1 MESSQ
6 FDDQIIFSEFAG
18 PLSPIGSANNKNLQ
32 SQNSSHSIQVML
44 SMPPPPPGTSA
55 QHPPPPSD
63 MRLPEVHSILPGS
76 PKIDHY
82 KNMDY
87 SSKIEYSNVPPKMDA
102 YSAHAKMDYINGKLE
117 YSPNGSSSVKLEYSP
132 NGPAGVKLEYSPNGK
147 IEYTSKMDYDHM
159 SMFQQP
165 QPLEPTTITTMNGM
179 GGMKR
184 KSDDINSPDGSSTN
198 SNGNGQSGSECG
210 GQSSVKKNEKK
221 KSDPNGVKKKKT
233 R

>member
-1 MESSQ
+1 MDSSQ

-32 SQNSSHSIQVML
+32 SQNNSHSIQVML
-44 SMPPPPPGTSA
+44 GMPPGGP
-55 QHPPPPSD
+55 QHSSSD

-87 SSKIEYSNVPPKMDA
+87 SGKLDYSNAPPKMVDT
-102 YSAHAKMDYINGKLE
+102 YSNHNKMDY
-117 YSPNGSSSVKLEYSP
+117 VKMEYSP
-132 NGPAGVKLEYSPNGK
+132 NGPSGVKLEYSPNGK
-147 IEYTSKMDYDHM
+147 IEYGTKMDYDHM

-165 QPLEPTTITTMNGM
+165 QPLEPTIITSINGI
-179 GGMKR
+179 GSMKR
-184 KSDDINSPDGSSTN
+184 KQDELNSPGGSSTN
-198 SNGNGQSGSECG
+198 SNSNGQSGSECS
-210 GQSSVKKNEKK
+210 GQSSVKKNDKK
-221 KSDPNGVKKKKT
+221 KNDPNGVKKKKT

>member
-18 PLSPIGSANNKNLQ
+18 PLSPIGSSANNKNLQ
-32 SQNSSHSIQVML
+32 SQNNSHSIQVML
-44 SMPPPPPGTSA
+44 GMSTGGQ
-55 QHPPPPSD
+55 QHPSSE

-87 SSKIEYSNVPPKMDA
+87 SGKIDYSSAPSKLVDTYSSHN
-102 YSAHAKMDYINGKLE
+102 KMDYVN
-117 YSPNGSSSVKLEYSP
+117 VKLDYSP
-132 NGPAGVKLEYSPNGK
+132 NGPPPGTKLDYSPNGK
-147 IEYTSKMDYDHM
+147 IEYGSKLDYDHLP
-159 SMFQQP
+159 MFQQP
-165 QPLEPTTITTMNGM
+165 QPLESTSITTINGI
-179 GGMKR
+179 GSMKR
-184 KSDDINSPDGSSTN
+184 KSEELNSPGGSSTHSN
-198 SNGNGQSGSECG
+198 SNGQSGSECS
-210 GQSSVKKNEKK
+210 GQSSAKKNDKK